1 MHKTKEK
8 AVRMHQ
14 EDKREKEQNAVCLDS
29 TFDLLV
35 SYGMLKAED
44 AQCFRV
50 EAKLESAAY
59 LLACG
64 AMLVAQLN
72 TYVGNASKQY
82 FHDVDNKSFK
92 EALLVPKS
100 LSDSN
105 HSTQRRD
112 EDNLTRADTST
123 ARESYIKTRPGLESR
138 GNSFNDEDIRGEE
151 EFLLAGN
158 PLDPPPSD
166 KDPLAPPAVD
176 GDEVDHSWRTIP
188 G

>member
-1 MHKTKEK
+1 M
-8 AVRMHQ
+8 
-14 EDKREKEQNAVCLDS
+14 
-29 TFDLLV
+29 
-35 SYGMLKAED
+35 
-44 AQCFRV
+44 
-50 EAKLESAAY
+50 
-59 LLACG
+59 
-64 AMLVAQLN
+64 
-72 TYVGNASKQY
+72 
-82 FHDVDNKSFK
+82 NKSFK

-176 GDEVDHSWRTIP
+176 GDEVDHSWRRADAIATIRP
-188 G
+188 VPVLFSDKFRWTLRGRESHAVA